1 MYNWCLDIISQGYE
15 MYAGAGVIAIAAA
28 IVRVSYTTD
37 ESVCPISPKLCLFAS
52 FLSMGLPLT
61 MLAVHVGHKYGWSTD
76 DTIMA
81 SSAAAFLSREILELV
96 FTAKRLVFARI
107 LRRFNE
113 YK

>member
-1 MYNWCLDIISQGYE
+1 VYDWCVATISQGYE
-15 MYAGAGVIAIAAA
+15 TYAGAGVIAIAAA

-37 ESVCPISPKLCLFAS
+37 GCACPTPRSCLFVR
-52 FLSMGLPLT
+52 FLAMGLPLT

-81 SSAAAFLSREILELV
+81 SSVAAFLSRELLELV
-96 FTAKRLVFARI
+96 FAAKRMVFARI